1 MANSEIGTAYVA
13 LMPSMDKFNSAIRK
27 ALKDLGVSKADLKAA
42 GESAGEEIGKGA
54 AKGVKDQLSKAG
66 DEAAKEFS
74 KSFASGSKKYMSQ
87 VSDIQK
93 FIQQTKE
100 RISFSNLVDSTASK
114 KYQDTAA
121 NYVARIKQTI
131 AAENKELAISSMQQI
146 AGTLGGAISNVADTL
161 GSKFLSIGKTAGRY
175 FVDGASAVI
184 SGFKSLGEKAGAYIV
199 SGIRTA
205 YSKVGNLLQN
215 VAGSQIRNATHALG
229 LNMGS
234 GIVGGLTASKVAI
247 GSAIGG
253 LISTAVG
260 SVTSSISS
268 AISRSDTMA
277 NFPKVMA
284 NMGIGAEDSSKAIK
298 ELSTAIDGLPT
309 TLNDAALGTQRLV
322 AKNSDIQKSTKYFT
336 ALNNAIIAGG
346 ASTELQASAVEQLT
360 QSYSKG
366 QMDMMEWRTLQMA
379 MPAQLNQIA
388 KAMNMTTEQLGAGL
402 RRNDKDENYIRDI
415 GMDEFMDTLVKL
427 NEEGVDSFASFAD
440 QARTSTNTIGVAIT
454 NVQNR
459 INKAMSSIIDWI
471 GQGNI
476 ADTINAVSSKFGP
489 VAENFVG
496 WLDKINAKQNIV
508 NIAERFGTAIGDLVD
523 KAKPL
528 KNTLQPIVDNALPSA
543 LGVIDKTIGTISGRV
558 EPMVQRIQTTI
569 TELQGMGGQIQPVI
583 DAFVNAKFDTW
594 DAMLGMWSSII
605 QSVTPVLPKIID
617 ATAKVNT
624 TVAETVS
631 GIVSDLAPRASQIYS
646 DVAQLISEAGPFV
659 REVISTLAPAF
670 TTISG
675 NIMSVIRQ
683 IIHAGDGDDT
693 YFSSIG
699 TNLDETMQNVGKAV
713 NDIVGLILPHLPHLM
728 EVINGI
734 TADLGPVITDICKT
748 LDPYIDPLMDLM
760 AKAAHELAPAI
771 RDSIDTLDQN
781 GVFDSLIG
789 FIDKAIEFAS
799 DKNNGLPKMAQTVSD
814 IFNAFGSFDDT
825 DGEETPIERIYNA
838 IQPHIGDIM
847 DMCSSIADKLAPAL
861 GDMATDLEPMIDPAI
876 DLITKAGG
884 FIADHLEGF
893 LIFVG
898 GVKAIKTV
906 GSVALGLFGSNGL
919 IPAINTVVS
928 TLTAEG
934 GLLSLITGGM
944 ASAGSAIGTAASG
957 AMAFLT
963 SPAGIVAGLLLAV
976 AAATWFFTCT
986 DTGKE
991 LWGNFTDWLSEK
1003 VTNIKDWFKGLGDSL
1018 KKAFRGALDWVKEKW
1033 DNVVGSMN
1041 NSENWA
1047 TPVPSTQPFANGGI
1061 VYGPTNALLGE
1072 AGYPEAVVPLTAQ
1085 GIDKFTSGLSQ
1096 DVSGQVAPN
1105 ITVHIDSFINQDT
1118 GTDIRTLSDE
1128 IGRQTLRQMKQQGV
1142 Y

>member
-1 MANSEIGTAYVA
+1 MANVEIGKAYVA

-54 AKGVKDQLSKAG
+54 AKGVKDQMSKAG
-66 DEAAKEFS
+66 DEAAKQFS

-131 AAENKELAISSMQQI
+131 AAENKELTISSLKQI
-146 AGTLGGAISNVADTL
+146 AITLGGAISNVADTL

-199 SGIRTA
+199 DGIRTA

-247 GSAIGG
+247 GSAIGS
-253 LISTAVG
+253 LISSAVG
-260 SVTSSISS
+260 AVTSSMSS
-268 AISRSDTMA
+268 AISRTDTMA
-277 NFPKVMA
+277 NFPKIMA
-284 NMGIGAEDSSKAIK
+284 NMGIGAEESSEAISD
-298 ELSTAIDGLPT
+298 LSAAIDGLPT
-309 TLNDAALGTQRLV
+309 TLDAAALGTQRLV

-402 RRNDKDENYIRDI
+402 RHNDKDENYIRDI

-440 QARTSTNTIGVAIT
+440 QAKTSTNTIGVAIT

-459 INKAMSSIIDWI
+459 INKAMASVLDWV
-471 GQGNI
+471 GQSNI
-476 ADTINAVSSKFGP
+476 ADTINSVSSKFGP
-489 VAENFVG
+489 VAQNFVD
-496 WLDKINAKQNIV
+496 WLDKINAKQNII
-508 NIAERFGTAIGDLVD
+508 NIAERFGTAIGDVVD

-543 LGVIDKTIGTISGRV
+543 VGVIDKTLDTISGRV

-569 TELQGMGGQIQPVI
+569 TDLQGMGGQIQPVI

-594 DAMLGMWSSII
+594 EAMLGMWSSII

-631 GIVSDLAPRASQIYS
+631 GIVSDLAPRASQLYS
-646 DVAQLISEAGPFV
+646 DVAQLITEAGPFV
-659 REVISTLAPAF
+659 REIVSTLAPAF
-670 TTISG
+670 TTIST

-683 IIHAGDGDDT
+683 IIHAGDNDDT

-699 TNLDETMQNVGKAV
+699 TNLDETMQHVGATV
-713 NDIVGLILPHLPHLM
+713 NEIVGLILPHLPHLM

-734 TADLGPVITDICKT
+734 TADLEPVISDICKT

-760 AKAAHELAPAI
+760 AKAVHELAPAI
-771 RDSIDTLDQN
+771 QESIDTLDQN
-781 GVFDSLIG
+781 GVFDMLIG
-789 FIDKAIEFAS
+789 FMDKAIEFAS
-799 DKNNGLPKMAQTVSD
+799 DHLPKLSETVSD
-814 IFNAFGSFDDT
+814 IFNAFGSFDDS
-825 DGEETPIERIYNA
+825 DGVETPIERIYNA
-838 IQPHIGDIM
+838 IEPHIDDIL
-847 DMCSSIADKLAPAL
+847 DMCSSIAEKMAPAL
-861 GDMATDLEPMIDPAI
+861 GDIAEDIEPLIDPAI
-876 DLITKAGG
+876 DLITKGG
-884 FIADHLEGF
+884 EFIADHLEGF

-906 GSVALGLFGSNGL
+906 GSVALGLFGTNGL

-986 DTGKE
+986 DTGRE
-991 LWGNFTDWLSEK
+991 MWGNFTDWLSEK
-1003 VTNIKDWFKGLGDSL
+1003 VTNIKKWFKGLGDSL

-1118 GTDIRTLSDE
+1118 RTDIRTLSDE